1 MPRHHTKSS
10 APGGSQRQLRV
21 GETVRHAVADIL
33 SQGNVHDPDLEG
45 HIITVPEVRMSPDL
59 KLATVYVMPLGGRD
73 TDVVIAALERNK
85 KFLRGEIAHRVNL
98 KFAPDIRFRI
108 DERFDEAERIE
119 KLLRTPAVQ
128 RDLAPDSDD
137 ELMIVTTADSVID
150 SENRRIAR
158 RLKKIFLSTTR
169 VDDARRGNNDPR
181 QDSRQGKQPRQ
192 NNQPRR
198 DKRDVHGWVVLDK
211 PIGMTSTHAVAVL
224 KRLFQAKRAGHAGT
238 LDPLASGGL
247 PIALGEATKTVP
259 FVMDGRK
266 RYRFTVT
273 WGEERDTDDTEGRA
287 TQTSE
292 LRPTADAIRA
302 LLPRFTGLIEQIPP
316 QYSAIKIQGER
327 AYDLARDG
335 ETVELKPR
343 PVEIHELTLVEQ
355 ADNGH
360 SVFEAECGKG
370 TYVRALARDIGRML
384 GCFGHICA
392 LRRTL
397 VGPFTE
403 ADMIPLEQLEAL
415 CNRAAS
421 GEGSLAD
428 ALLPVETALDDIPA
442 LAVTRA
448 DAARLHRGQAVL
460 LRGRDA
466 PNSSGTVYVTVA
478 GRLLALAEIGNGE
491 LIPKRVFN
499 LTGLTASPV
508 DNESV

>member
-1 MPRHHTKSS
+1 M
-10 APGGSQRQLRV
+10 
-21 GETVRHAVADIL
+21 
-33 SQGNVHDPDLEG
+33 
-45 HIITVPEVRMSPDL
+45 
-59 KLATVYVMPLGGRD
+59 
-73 TDVVIAALERNK
+73 IAIPSK
-85 KFLRGEIAHRVNL
+85 
-98 KFAPDIRFRI
+98 
-108 DERFDEAERIE
+108 
-119 KLLRTPAVQ
+119 
-128 RDLAPDSDD
+128 
-137 ELMIVTTADSVID
+137 SVID
-150 SENRRIAR
+150 SGHSDPLDVKQNNFSEAQ
-158 RLKKIFLSTTR
+158 S
-169 VDDARRGNNDPR
+169 DAPPAQHQGADGAANAASPPLQNGGEPQNGPRDASRANNDPR
-181 QDSRQGKQPRQ
+181 NDKRPRQ

-198 DKRDVHGWVVLDK
+198 DRRDIHGWIVLDK
-211 PIGMTSTHAVAVL
+211 PIGMTSTQAVAVV

-266 RYRFTVT
+266 RYGFMVR
-273 WGEERDTDDTEGRA
+273 WGEERDTDDSEG
-287 TQTSE
+287 QVVHTSE
-292 LRPTADAIRA
+292 VRPTPEAIRD
-302 LLPRFTGLIEQIPP
+302 LLPQFTGRIEQTPP
-316 QYSAIKIQGER
+316 RYSAIKVQGER

-335 ETVELKPR
+335 ETVELAPR
-343 PVEIHELTLVEQ
+343 QVEIHQLTLKEQ
-355 ADNGH
+355 LDRDH

-370 TYVRALARDIGRML
+370 TYVRALARDMGRIL
-384 GCFGHICA
+384 GCYGHISA

-397 VGPFTE
+397 VGPFGE
-403 ADMIPLEQLEAL
+403 NVMISLERLEAL

-466 PNSSGTVYVTVA
+466 PNCSGTVYVTVA

-499 LTGLTASPV
+499 LTGLTASSGR
-508 DNESV
+508 NERV